1 MSKIIS
7 SLVGERCKIK
17 IDEALP
23 FNGSMDVV
31 ANVLDV
37 DDEWIK
43 FSFIDKKGVTKIK
56 VLRVDSIDYI
66 EVVSE

>member
-17 IDEALP
+17 IDEALH
-23 FNGSMDVV
+23 FNGIMDVV

-56 VLRVDSIDYI
+56 VLRVDSIDSI